1 MRRTSTNN
9 QVKMTGRIGADPRR
23 GLVSSLSYATVA
35 VVSLAMALAG
45 CSLPGRSEP
54 IATPLPVGT
63 SSASTANG
71 SGVVIHDS
79 LLASTIA
86 RIRSMSP
93 AFDSAMVAV
102 ERSGMRV
109 YIGTDIEL
117 RKQIPWGFQRIAEW
131 QAITTTYPLTADG
144 ARGRPIEHAAV
155 IVRLEPLRE
164 ALLAS
169 TTSASDVNLIERH
182 LERVLAHE
190 IYGHLMPQL
199 QLGLT
204 APIACDDPQSAETW
218 YDACVMT
225 RERHVV
231 AELSLARITAA
242 SVALASGTR

>member
-1 MRRTSTNN
+1 MLAVASSGCGLSRRAEPAPLPIGSLASI
-9 QVKMTGRIGADPRR
+9 TGSGS
-23 GLVSSLSYATVA
+23 GLV
-35 VVSLAMALAG
+35 
-45 CSLPGRSEP
+45 
-54 IATPLPVGT
+54 I
-63 SSASTANG
+63 N
-71 SGVVIHDS
+71 DS
-79 LLASTIA
+79 LLARTIA
-86 RIRSMSP
+86 RIRTLSP

-102 ERSGMRV
+102 EHAGVPV
-109 YIGTDIEL
+109 YIGTDVEL

-131 QAITTTYPLTADG
+131 EAITTTYPLTPEG

-169 TTSASDVNLIERH
+169 STSPNDISLIERH
-182 LERVLAHE
+182 LERVLGHE

-218 YDACVMT
+218 YDACVMQ

-231 AELSLARITAA
+231 AELTLARSALTVAA
-242 SVALASGTR
+242 VEERR